1 MRAQPETVHA
11 KNAELQQFRA
21 KLNQIELELKDIG
34 DQLKEEL
41 RGMKQLCTNFEKMEQ
56 CQRKQQQTPQGETS
70 DKIVTPFTSNK
81 MKSDHPLMQQQTLKS
96 PIWDI
101 DLFEQRRFRNG
112 NTEAQCMECG
122 QKFAPQLFSWILGI
136 MNFKKL
142 LLVFLI
148 MKISIIQKDL
158 RRRMRPQ

>member
-122 QKFAPQLFSWILGI
+122 QKFETTDAAAMTWHIVQEHPRYAAILLQKQLDSRSMAIDR
-136 MNFKKL
+136 NN
-142 LLVFLI
+142 
-148 MKISIIQKDL
+148 
-158 RRRMRPQ
+158 